1 MEPANLTPLPP
12 ERDPL
17 DAWLS
22 AKAPVAPLPDEGFTT
37 RVLAALPPPQNSF
50 SWGRLL
56 LYAAGALSGLAVA
69 WWHGS
74 GGPSPA
80 PIFTWWNGVA
90 AQTVYRG
97 PWDDIWQAYSAMLAQ
112 IARRGYE
119 VCGPVREFYLVDE
132 RDTDD
137 PQRYLT
143 EITWPVQTRAAN
155 RE

>member
-17 DAWLS
+17 EAWLS

-90 AQTVYRG
+90 AQTVNLLAD
-97 PWDDIWQAYSAMLAQ
+97 PWWGLALAGA
-112 IARRGYE
+112 IVAAAVVYALRVGWASLFE
-119 VCGPVREFYLVDE
+119 VDF
-132 RDTDD
+132 
-137 PQRYLT
+137 
-143 EITWPVQTRAAN
+143 
-155 RE
+155 